1 MHTVPEKKDNPIH
14 AKVNDLAKE
23 LETSQTPIATK
34 SADSDKGEEKT
45 SIQELAEACR
55 DNETKEAE
63 KAKPIDQM
71 MKYLADISSE
81 HQSKADRK
89 HIQSVFSSLQD

>member
-1 MHTVPEKKDNPIH
+1 MHAESEKKSIPIH
-14 AKVNDLAKE
+14 DKVNDLATE

-45 SIQELAEACR
+45 SFQELAEECK
-55 DNETKEAE
+55 DSETKEAE

-81 HQSKADRK
+81 HQSKGDRK
-89 HIQSVFSSLQD
+89 HIQ